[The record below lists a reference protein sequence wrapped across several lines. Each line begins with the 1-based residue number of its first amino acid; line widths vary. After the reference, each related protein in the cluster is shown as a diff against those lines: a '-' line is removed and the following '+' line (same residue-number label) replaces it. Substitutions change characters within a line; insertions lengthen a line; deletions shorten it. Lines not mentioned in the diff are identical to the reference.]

1 VHKSTTKKIED
12 APYSPIETKSS
23 GEPNVE
29 YYDVSTKSKPHKK
42 NKQKDNDF
50 VITQQQYGEMKA
62 AKIKLEETGEDYTQ
76 WTPDPDV
83 AYYTIPE
90 DQYDPRYI
98 HGPGYT
104 CGI

>member
-29 YYDVSTKSKPHKK
+29 YYDVKKETKPHKPK
-42 NKQKDNDF
+42 EPEKKEEPI
-50 VITQQQYGEMKA
+50 ITSHQYGDIVASK
-62 AKIKLEETGEDYTQ
+62 KRLEQAGEDYTQ

-90 DQYDPRYI
+90 DQYDINPE
-98 HGPGYT
+98 
-104 CGI
+104 